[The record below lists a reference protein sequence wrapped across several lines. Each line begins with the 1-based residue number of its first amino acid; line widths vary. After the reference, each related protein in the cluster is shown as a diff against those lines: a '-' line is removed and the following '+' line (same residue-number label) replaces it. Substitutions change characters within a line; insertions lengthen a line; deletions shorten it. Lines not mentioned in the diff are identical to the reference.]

1 MLKLITGSGNH
12 ARLYISILKEL
23 LMPLY
28 NMRPHEYDKGL
39 AVDVYVDKAVSQEDL
54 SRLQCVYEDERDLDF
69 AMEQNRSATIDK
81 VVRFFHRL
89 VEDDP
94 VMNGGFRKQL
104 GSETC
109 LFVVGHINN
118 HKVDIGVK
126 SLDTSSH
133 ELINFSSLLNPEDKL
148 HGDFISELDSWRN
161 FSNILNESSDSAR
174 SCMLHHSVTQIIN
187 EDVCNSQRCQE
198 LAKLVNSL

>member
-1 MLKLITGSGNH
+1 MLKWITGSGDH

-23 LMPLY
+23 FMPLY

-39 AVDVYVDKAVSQEDL
+39 AVDVYVDKAVSQDDL

-69 AMEQNRSATIDK
+69 AMKQNRSAAIDK

-148 HGDFISELDSWRN
+148 HGDFTSGLDSWRN

-174 SCMLHHSVTQIIN
+174 SCMLHQSVTQIIN

>member
-69 AMEQNRSATIDK
+69 AMEQNYSPAIVK
-81 VVRFFHRL
+81 VTRLFHRL

-148 HGDFISELDSWRN
+148 HGDFTSGLDSWRN

-174 SCMLHHSVTQIIN
+174 SCMLHQSVTQIIN

>member
-39 AVDVYVDKAVSQEDL
+39 AVDVYVDKAVPQDDL

>member
-1 MLKLITGSGNH
+1 
-12 ARLYISILKEL
+12 
-23 LMPLY
+23 MPLY

-39 AVDVYVDKAVSQEDL
+39 AVDVYVDKAVSQDNL

-69 AMEQNRSATIDK
+69 AMKQNYSPAIVK
-81 VVRFFHRL
+81 VKRLFHRL

-109 LFVVGHINN
+109 LFVVSHINN

-133 ELINFSSLLNPEDKL
+133 ELINFSSLLNPADKL
-148 HGDFISELDSWRN
+148 HGDFISGLDSWRN
-161 FSNILNESSDSAR
+161 FSDILNESSPSVR
-174 SCMLHHSVTQIIN
+174 SCMLHQNVTQIIN

>member
-1 MLKLITGSGNH
+1 MLKLITGSGDH
-12 ARLYISILKEL
+12 SRLYISILKEL
-23 LMPLY
+23 FMPLY
-28 NMRPHEYDKGL
+28 NMRPHEYDKGM
-39 AVDVYVDKAVSQEDL
+39 AVGVYVDKAVSQDDL

-69 AMEQNRSATIDK
+69 AMEQNYSPAIVK
-81 VVRFFHRL
+81 VTRLFHRL

>member
-23 LMPLY
+23 FMPLY

-39 AVDVYVDKAVSQEDL
+39 AVDVYVDKAVPQDDL

-69 AMEQNRSATIDK
+69 AMEQNCPVAIFK
-81 VVRFFHRL
+81 AMRFFRRL

-109 LFVVGHINN
+109 LFVVDHINN

-148 HGDFISELDSWRN
+148 HGDFISELDSWRK
-161 FSNILNESSDSAR
+161 FSDILNESSDSAR
-174 SCMLHHSVTQIIN
+174 SCMLHQSVTQIIN

>member
-1 MLKLITGSGNH
+1 MLKWITGSGNH

-23 LMPLY
+23 FVPLY

-39 AVDVYVDKAVSQEDL
+39 AVDVYVGKTVSQEDL

-69 AMEQNRSATIDK
+69 AMKQNYSPAIVK
-81 VVRFFHRL
+81 VKRLFHRL

-109 LFVVGHINN
+109 LFVVSHINN

>member
-1 MLKLITGSGNH
+1 MLKLITGSGDH

-23 LMPLY
+23 FMPLY

>member
-23 LMPLY
+23 FMPLY

-39 AVDVYVDKAVSQEDL
+39 AVDVYVDKAVSQDDL
-54 SRLQCVYEDERDLDF
+54 SRLQCVYDDERDSDF
-69 AMEQNRSATIDK
+69 AVKQNRSAAIDK

-94 VMNGGFRKQL
+94 VINGGFRKQL

-148 HGDFISELDSWRN
+148 HGDFISDLDSWRK
-161 FSNILNESSDSAR
+161 FSNILNESSPSVR
-174 SCMLHHSVTQIIN
+174 SCTLHQSVTQIIN
-187 EDVCNSQRCQE
+187 EDICSSQRCQK
-198 LAKLVNSL
+198 LAELVNSL

>member
-39 AVDVYVDKAVSQEDL
+39 AVDVYVDKAVPQDDL
-54 SRLQCVYEDERDLDF
+54 SRLQCIYEDERDLDF
-69 AMEQNRSATIDK
+69 AMEQNYSPAIVK
-81 VVRFFHRL
+81 VTRLFHRL

-161 FSNILNESSDSAR
+161 FSNILNEPSDSAR
-174 SCMLHHSVTQIIN
+174 SCTLHHSVTQIIN

>member
-1 MLKLITGSGNH
+1 MLKLITGYGDNT
-12 ARLYISILKEL
+12 RLYISILKEL

-39 AVDVYVDKAVSQEDL
+39 AVDIYVDKAVSQDNL

-69 AMEQNRSATIDK
+69 AMEQNCSPAIFKAMRL
-81 VVRFFHRL
+81 FHRL

-109 LFVVGHINN
+109 LFVVDHINN

-133 ELINFSSLLNPEDKL
+133 ELINFSLLLNPEDKL
-148 HGDFISELDSWRN
+148 HGDFISDLDSWRN
-161 FSNILNESSDSAR
+161 FSNILNESSPSFR
-174 SCMLHHSVTQIIN
+174 SCMLHQSVTQIIN
-187 EDVCNSQRCQE
+187 EDICNSQRCQE

>member
-1 MLKLITGSGNH
+1 MLKLITGSGDH

-23 LMPLY
+23 FMPLY

-39 AVDVYVDKAVSQEDL
+39 AVDVYVDKAVSQDDL
-54 SRLQCVYEDERDLDF
+54 SRLQCVYEDVRDSDF
-69 AMEQNRSATIDK
+69 AVKQNRSAAITK
-81 VVRFFHRL
+81 VMRFFHRL

-109 LFVVGHINN
+109 LFVVGHIDN

-148 HGDFISELDSWRN
+148 HGDFISGLDSWRN
-161 FSNILNESSDSAR
+161 FSNILNESSPSVR
-174 SCMLHHSVTQIIN
+174 SCTLHQSVTQIIN

-198 LAKLVNSL
+198 LAELVNSL

>member
-1 MLKLITGSGNH
+1 MLKLITGSGDH

-23 LMPLY
+23 FMPLY

-39 AVDVYVDKAVSQEDL
+39 AVDVYVDKAVSQDDL

-69 AMEQNRSATIDK
+69 AMEQNYSPAIVK
-81 VVRFFHRL
+81 VKRLFHRL

-109 LFVVGHINN
+109 LFVVNHINN

-148 HGDFISELDSWRN
+148 HGDFISGLDSWRN
-161 FSNILNESSDSAR
+161 FSDILNESSPSVR
-174 SCMLHHSVTQIIN
+174 SCMLHQSVTQIIN
-187 EDVCNSQRCQE
+187 EGVCNSQRCQE
-198 LAKLVNSL
+198 LAELVNSL

>member
-1 MLKLITGSGNH
+1 MLKLITGSGDH

-23 LMPLY
+23 FMPLY

-39 AVDVYVDKAVSQEDL
+39 AVDVYVGKTVSQEDL

-69 AMEQNRSATIDK
+69 AMKQNYSPAIVK

-94 VMNGGFRKQL
+94 VMNGGFRNQL

-148 HGDFISELDSWRN
+148 HGDFISGLDSWRN

-174 SCMLHHSVTQIIN
+174 SCMLHQSVTQIIN
-187 EDVCNSQRCQE
+187 KDVCNSQRCQE

>member
-1 MLKLITGSGNH
+1 
-12 ARLYISILKEL
+12 
-23 LMPLY
+23 MPLY

-39 AVDVYVDKAVSQEDL
+39 AVDVYVDKAVPQDDL

-69 AMEQNRSATIDK
+69 AMEQNCSPAIFKAKRL
-81 VVRFFHRL
+81 FHRL

-109 LFVVGHINN
+109 LFVVDHINN

-133 ELINFSSLLNPEDKL
+133 ELINFSLLLNPEDKL
-148 HGDFISELDSWRN
+148 HGNFVSDIDSWRN
-161 FSNILNESSDSAR
+161 FSNILNESSPSFR
-174 SCMLHHSVTQIIN
+174 SCTLHQSVTQIIN
-187 EDVCNSQRCQE
+187 EDSCNSQRCQE
-198 LAKLVNSL
+198 LAELVNSL

>member
-1 MLKLITGSGNH
+1 MLKLITGSGNY

-23 LMPLY
+23 FMPLY

-39 AVDVYVDKAVSQEDL
+39 AVGVYVDKAVSQDDL

-81 VVRFFHRL
+81 VVRLFHRL

-148 HGDFISELDSWRN
+148 HGDFISGLDSWRN
-161 FSNILNESSDSAR
+161 FSNILNEPSDSAR
-174 SCMLHHSVTQIIN
+174 SCMLHQSVTQIIN

-198 LAKLVNSL
+198 LAELVNSL

>member
-23 LMPLY
+23 FMPLY

-39 AVDVYVDKAVSQEDL
+39 AVDVYVDKAVSQDDL
-54 SRLQCVYEDERDLDF
+54 SRLQCDYDDERDSDF
-69 AMEQNRSATIDK
+69 AMEQNCPAAIFK
-81 VVRFFHRL
+81 AMRFFRRL

-109 LFVVGHINN
+109 LFVVSHINN

-148 HGDFISELDSWRN
+148 HGGFISGLDSWRN
-161 FSNILNESSDSAR
+161 FSDILNESSPSVR
-174 SCMLHHSVTQIIN
+174 SCMLHQSVTQIIN
-187 EDVCNSQRCQE
+187 EGVCNSQRCQE

>member
-1 MLKLITGSGNH
+1 MLKLITGSGDH

-23 LMPLY
+23 FMPLY

-39 AVDVYVDKAVSQEDL
+39 AVDVYVDKAVLQEDL

-69 AMEQNRSATIDK
+69 AMKQNRSATIDK

>member
-39 AVDVYVDKAVSQEDL
+39 AVDVYVDKAVSQDDL

-109 LFVVGHINN
+109 LFVVDHINN

-161 FSNILNESSDSAR
+161 FSNILNEPSDSAR
-174 SCMLHHSVTQIIN
+174 SCMLHQSVTQIIN

>member
-23 LMPLY
+23 FMPLY

-39 AVDVYVDKAVSQEDL
+39 AVDVYVDKAVPQDDL

>member
-1 MLKLITGSGNH
+1 MLKLITGSGDH
-12 ARLYISILKEL
+12 SRLYISILKEL
-23 LMPLY
+23 FMPLY

-109 LFVVGHINN
+109 LFVVSHINN

-148 HGDFISELDSWRN
+148 HGDFISGLDSWRN
-161 FSNILNESSDSAR
+161 FSDILNESSPSVR
-174 SCMLHHSVTQIIN
+174 SCMLHQNVTQIIN

>member
-1 MLKLITGSGNH
+1 MLKWITGSGDH

-23 LMPLY
+23 FMPLY

-39 AVDVYVDKAVSQEDL
+39 AVDVYVDKAVSQDDL

-69 AMEQNRSATIDK
+69 AMKQNRSAAIDK

-148 HGDFISELDSWRN
+148 HGDFISGLDSWRK
-161 FSNILNESSDSAR
+161 FSDILNESSPSVR
-174 SCMLHHSVTQIIN
+174 SCMLHQSVTQIIN

>member
-1 MLKLITGSGNH
+1 MLKWITGSGNH
-12 ARLYISILKEL
+12 ARLYISILKERFV
-23 LMPLY
+23 PLY

-69 AMEQNRSATIDK
+69 AMEKNYSPAIVK

-148 HGDFISELDSWRN
+148 HGDFTSGLDSWRN

-174 SCMLHHSVTQIIN
+174 SCMLHQSVTQIIN

>member
-1 MLKLITGSGNH
+1 
-12 ARLYISILKEL
+12 
-23 LMPLY
+23 MPLY

-39 AVDVYVDKAVSQEDL
+39 AVDVYVGKTVSQDDL

-69 AMEQNRSATIDK
+69 AMKQNYSPAIVK
-81 VVRFFHRL
+81 VKRLFHRL

-109 LFVVGHINN
+109 LFVVSHINN

-133 ELINFSSLLNPEDKL
+133 ELINFSALLNPEDKL
-148 HGDFISELDSWRN
+148 HGDFISDLDSWRK
-161 FSNILNESSDSAR
+161 FSKTLNESSASAR
-174 SCMLHHSVTQIIN
+174 SYALHQSVTHIIN
-187 EDVCNSQRCQE
+187 EDICNSQRCQE
-198 LAKLVNSL
+198 LAELVNSL

>member
-23 LMPLY
+23 FMPLY

-39 AVDVYVDKAVSQEDL
+39 AVDVYVDKAVSQDNL

-69 AMEQNRSATIDK
+69 AMKQNYSPAIVK
-81 VVRFFHRL
+81 VKRLFHRL

-104 GSETC
+104 GSEAW
-109 LFVVGHINN
+109 LFVVSHINN

>member
-39 AVDVYVDKAVSQEDL
+39 AVGVYVDKAVSQEDL

-69 AMEQNRSATIDK
+69 AMEQNYSPATVK

-148 HGDFISELDSWRN
+148 HGDFTSGLDSWRN

>member
-1 MLKLITGSGNH
+1 
-12 ARLYISILKEL
+12 
-23 LMPLY
+23 MPLY

-39 AVDVYVDKAVSQEDL
+39 AVGVYVDKAVSQDDL

-69 AMEQNRSATIDK
+69 AMEQNYSPAIVK
-81 VVRFFHRL
+81 VKRLFHRL

-94 VMNGGFRKQL
+94 VMNGGFRNQL

-133 ELINFSSLLNPEDKL
+133 ELINFSSLLNPENKL
-148 HGDFISELDSWRN
+148 HGDFISGLDSWRK
-161 FSNILNESSDSAR
+161 FSDILNESSPSVR
-174 SCMLHHSVTQIIN
+174 SCMLHQSVTQIIN
-187 EDVCNSQRCQE
+187 EDICNSQRCQE
-198 LAKLVNSL
+198 LAELVNSL

>member
-39 AVDVYVDKAVSQEDL
+39 AVDVYVDKTVSQEDL

-69 AMEQNRSATIDK
+69 AMKQNYSPAIVK

-94 VMNGGFRKQL
+94 VMNGGFRNQL

-148 HGDFISELDSWRN
+148 HGDFISGLDSWRN

-174 SCMLHHSVTQIIN
+174 SCMLHQSVTQIIN
-187 EDVCNSQRCQE
+187 KDVCNSQRCQE

>member
-1 MLKLITGSGNH
+1 
-12 ARLYISILKEL
+12 
-23 LMPLY
+23 MPLY
-28 NMRPHEYDKGL
+28 NMNPHEYDKGL
-39 AVDVYVDKAVSQEDL
+39 AVGVYVDKAVSQDDL

-69 AMEQNRSATIDK
+69 AMKQNYSPAIVK
-81 VVRFFHRL
+81 VTRLFHRL

-109 LFVVGHINN
+109 LFIVSHINN

-148 HGDFISELDSWRN
+148 HGDFTSGLDSWRN

-174 SCMLHHSVTQIIN
+174 SCMLHQSVTQIIN

-198 LAKLVNSL
+198 LAELVNSL

>member
-1 MLKLITGSGNH
+1 MLKLITGSGDH
-12 ARLYISILKEL
+12 SRLYISILKEL
-23 LMPLY
+23 FMPLY

-39 AVDVYVDKAVSQEDL
+39 AVDVYVDKAVPQDDL

-69 AMEQNRSATIDK
+69 AMEQNCSPAIFKAKRL
-81 VVRFFHRL
+81 FHRL

-109 LFVVGHINN
+109 LFVVDHINN

-133 ELINFSSLLNPEDKL
+133 ELINFSLLLNPEDKL
-148 HGDFISELDSWRN
+148 HGNFVSDLDSWRN
-161 FSNILNESSDSAR
+161 FSTILNESSPSVR
-174 SCMLHHSVTQIIN
+174 SCTLHQSVTQIIN
-187 EDVCNSQRCQE
+187 ENSCDSQRCQE

>member
-1 MLKLITGSGNH
+1 MLKWITGSGNH

-39 AVDVYVDKAVSQEDL
+39 AVGVYVDKAVSQDDL

-148 HGDFISELDSWRN
+148 HGDFISELDNWRN

>member
-39 AVDVYVDKAVSQEDL
+39 AVDVYVDKAVPQDDL
-54 SRLQCVYEDERDLDF
+54 SRLQCVYEDERDSDF
-69 AMEQNRSATIDK
+69 AMEQNCPAAIFK
-81 VVRFFHRL
+81 AMRFFRRL

-109 LFVVGHINN
+109 LFVVDHINN

-133 ELINFSSLLNPEDKL
+133 ELINFSLLLNPEDKL
-148 HGDFISELDSWRN
+148 HGGFISDLDSWRN
-161 FSNILNESSDSAR
+161 FSTILNESSPSVR
-174 SCMLHHSVTQIIN
+174 SCTLHQSVTQIIN

-198 LAKLVNSL
+198 LAELVNSL

>member
-69 AMEQNRSATIDK
+69 AMEQNRLATIDK

-174 SCMLHHSVTQIIN
+174 SCMLHQSVTQIIN

>member
-1 MLKLITGSGNH
+1 
-12 ARLYISILKEL
+12 
-23 LMPLY
+23 MPLY
-28 NMRPHEYDKGL
+28 NMRPHEYDKGM
-39 AVDVYVDKAVSQEDL
+39 AVDIYVDKTVSQEDL

-69 AMEQNRSATIDK
+69 AMKQNYSPAIVK

-148 HGDFISELDSWRN
+148 HGDFTSGLDSWRN

-174 SCMLHHSVTQIIN
+174 SCMLHQSVTQIIN

>member
-1 MLKLITGSGNH
+1 
-12 ARLYISILKEL
+12 
-23 LMPLY
+23 MPLY

-39 AVDVYVDKAVSQEDL
+39 AVDVYVDKTVSQEDL

-69 AMEQNRSATIDK
+69 AMKQNYSPAIVK
-81 VVRFFHRL
+81 VKRLFHRL

-148 HGDFISELDSWRN
+148 HGDFTSGLDSWRN

-174 SCMLHHSVTQIIN
+174 SCMLHQSVTQIIN

>member
-1 MLKLITGSGNH
+1 
-12 ARLYISILKEL
+12 
-23 LMPLY
+23 MPLY

-39 AVDVYVDKAVSQEDL
+39 AVDVYVDKAVSQDDL
-54 SRLQCVYEDERDLDF
+54 SRLQCDYDDERDSDF
-69 AMEQNRSATIDK
+69 AMEQNCPAAIFK
-81 VVRFFHRL
+81 AMRFFRRL

-109 LFVVGHINN
+109 LFVVSHINN

-148 HGDFISELDSWRN
+148 HGGFISGLDSWRN
-161 FSNILNESSDSAR
+161 FSDILNESSPSVR
-174 SCMLHHSVTQIIN
+174 SCMLHQSVTQIIN
-187 EDVCNSQRCQE
+187 EGVCNSQRCQE

>member
-1 MLKLITGSGNH
+1 
-12 ARLYISILKEL
+12 
-23 LMPLY
+23 MPLY

-39 AVDVYVDKAVSQEDL
+39 AVDVYVDKAVSQDDL

-69 AMEQNRSATIDK
+69 AMEQNYSPAIVK
-81 VVRFFHRL
+81 VMRLFHRL

-109 LFVVGHINN
+109 LFVVSHINN

-148 HGDFISELDSWRN
+148 HGDFISDLDSWRK
-161 FSNILNESSDSAR
+161 FSDILNESSDSAR
-174 SCMLHHSVTQIIN
+174 SCMLHQSVTQIIN

-198 LAKLVNSL
+198 LAELVNSL

>member
-1 MLKLITGSGNH
+1 MLKLITGSGDH

-23 LMPLY
+23 FMPLY

-39 AVDVYVDKAVSQEDL
+39 AVDVYVGKTVSQEDL

-69 AMEQNRSATIDK
+69 AMKQNCPAAIFK
-81 VVRFFHRL
+81 AMRFFRRL

-109 LFVVGHINN
+109 LFVVSHINN

-148 HGDFISELDSWRN
+148 HGDFISGLDSWRN
-161 FSNILNESSDSAR
+161 FSDILNESSPSVR
-174 SCMLHHSVTQIIN
+174 SCMLHQSVTQIIN
-187 EDVCNSQRCQE
+187 EGVCNSQRCQE
-198 LAKLVNSL
+198 LAELVNSL

>member
-1 MLKLITGSGNH
+1 MLKLITGSGDH

-23 LMPLY
+23 FMPLY

-39 AVDVYVDKAVSQEDL
+39 AVDVYVDKAVPQDDL

-161 FSNILNESSDSAR
+161 FSDILNESSDSAR

>member
-39 AVDVYVDKAVSQEDL
+39 AVDVYVDKTVSQEDL
-54 SRLQCVYEDERDLDF
+54 SRLQCVYEDVRDSDF
-69 AMEQNRSATIDK
+69 AVKQNRSAAIDK

-94 VMNGGFRKQL
+94 VINGGFRKQL

-148 HGDFISELDSWRN
+148 HGDFISDLDSWRK
-161 FSNILNESSDSAR
+161 FSNILNESSPSVR
-174 SCMLHHSVTQIIN
+174 SCTLHQSVTQIIN
-187 EDVCNSQRCQE
+187 EDICSSQRCQK
-198 LAKLVNSL
+198 LAELVNSL